1 MIVNFNKSQRAK
13 SLAILGTGFVHNN
26 KPSHRTLIRPGWH
39 PERHGNA
46 PVNGGRYT
54 ARESFLKN
62 VVDKI
67 YARKSIEYYRGLN
80 DCSCTNWRLFYGFII
95 LAISHPGN

>member
-1 MIVNFNKSQRAK
+1 MKHS
-13 SLAILGTGFVHNN
+13 N
-26 KPSHRTLIRPGWH
+26 KPFHRMPTPAQVLEQNLRP
-39 PERHGNA
+39 ESL
-46 PVNGGRYT
+46 PVNGDRYT

-80 DCSCTNWRLFYGFII
+80 DCSCTNWRLIYGFKI
-95 LAISHPGN
+95 LAVSHPGN